1 MFDIVMTNEY
11 WIGFPNILPRL
22 RIPDIHVGPPNTMS
36 DIVMKNEYWIG
47 RIIFNTE
54 WNIVLKQCQTLS

>member
-11 WIGFPNILPRL
+11 WIGFPDILL
-22 RIPDIHVGPPNTMS
+22 RIPDIHVGPANTSS

-47 RIIFNTE
+47 LKIMIL
-54 WNIVLKQCQTLS
+54 NILPMQCQTLS

>member
-11 WIGFPNILPRL
+11 WIGFPDILL

-47 RIIFNTE
+47 WIF
-54 WNIVLKQCQTLS
+54 

>member
-11 WIGFPNILPRL
+11 WIGPGFPDILL
-22 RIPDIHVGPPNTMS
+22 RIHDIHVGQFNTMS

-47 RIIFNTE
+47 GIIF
-54 WNIVLKQCQTLS
+54 